1 MRKLKTEQLYR
12 FTKIDSSD
20 FLNKEAD
27 LRSFMK
33 RFHPRAFQSLN
44 FGLHLKRKQN
54 HIFIMGENGVGRIG
68 MSKTMLRQAAKRK
81 SIPSD
86 VVLVSDFSESNK
98 TRYLYLPAG
107 RGHVFK
113 VAVETFINQ
122 LKAQLPVVFDSHAY
136 QLKNQQLDKNLSDL
150 QQAELDPAYDL
161 AESLSVDI
169 EQVESS
175 FVLTAIVD
183 GKRLKMQAIEQLE
196 EPIQKKFIDAFD
208 KVEEA
213 LNKGLTKFPFLQ
225 HEFLDAGR
233 KLNTEVSNDYLNPLI
248 ADLKKEF
255 AESKEIEG
263 YLDALQDA
271 IVARIQLFWNQSD
284 EQVTTTKQGE
294 SEEALVEQ
302 QGFAIFEVNLL
313 VDQQVIN
320 RELAHAPVIYEQN
333 ATMPKLFGYTI
344 NSASANATD
353 TISLAM
359 NHQAGLLQKASGGF
373 LMINIESVL
382 KDPEI
387 WSNLKAALT
396 SKKLSFEIPSTSN
409 VVPYHLPDFPLD
421 VTLVLLGRAT
431 HFHALQEIDNQFS
444 RLFKVQVEFENEL
457 ERTPEHELVLAQQ
470 LATETEDWEDLP
482 VAISAYERLI
492 ECSSR
497 MVESEARLYTNK
509 AILRDVL
516 AEAHAYA
523 RANDEKE
530 VTRETIEA
538 TLLQREFHTG
548 MMEDYFHQ
556 EISEEQVLISVT
568 GKHVGQVNGL
578 TVLTVGRQSFGQPVR
593 ITSQAAAGDEGVL
606 DIETEVEMSG
616 PIHSKGML
624 ILSGYLRG
632 RYMKDKA
639 LGFSASIVMEQTYD
653 GIEGDSASS
662 AELVALI
669 SSITGEPLR
678 QDLAI
683 TGSINQFGKIQP
695 IGGVNEKIEG
705 FYKVCKARGITGT
718 QGAVI
723 PEANT
728 KHLMLNE
735 EVRQAVAD
743 GQFHIYAMSHIDDA
757 LELFTGIPV
766 GEANAVGKYPEGSL
780 NHKVVAVLEKMNE
793 KVE

>member
-12 FTKIDSSD
+12 FTKIDSAD

-27 LRSFMK
+27 LKFFMK

-68 MSKTMLRQAAKRK
+68 MSKTMLKEAAKRK
-81 SIPSD
+81 PIPSD

-107 RGHVFK
+107 CGHGFK
-113 VAVETFINQ
+113 VAVESFINQ

-136 QLKNQQLDKNLSDL
+136 QLKNQRLDKNLSDS
-150 QQAELDPAYDL
+150 QQAELDPAYGL
-161 AESLSVDI
+161 AETLSVDI
-169 EQVESS
+169 EQVETS

-183 GKRLKMQAIEQLE
+183 GQCLKMQEIEKLA
-196 EPIQKKFIDAFD
+196 EPIQKKFTEAFD
-208 KVEEA
+208 QVEEA

-225 HEFLDAGR
+225 HEFLDSGR
-233 KLNTEVSNDYLNPLI
+233 KLNTDVSNEHLDPLI
-248 ADLKKEF
+248 DNLKQAF
-255 AESKEIEG
+255 AGSKEVEG

-271 IVARIQLFWNQSD
+271 IVSRIQLFWNQSD
-284 EQVTTTKQGE
+284 DQVTTTKQG
-294 SEEALVEQ
+294 SNEEALVEQ

-313 VDQQVIN
+313 VDQKAIN
-320 RELAHAPVIYEQN
+320 RELKHAPVVYEQN

-353 TISLAM
+353 TITLAM

-396 SKKLSFEIPSTSN
+396 SKKLSFEIPSSSN

-457 ERTPEHELVLAQQ
+457 ERTPEHELILVQQ
-470 LATETEDWEDLP
+470 LAIETEDWEDLP

-492 ECSSR
+492 EYSSR

-523 RANDEKE
+523 RANDEQE

-556 EISEEQVLISVT
+556 AISEEQVLISVT
-568 GKHVGQVNGL
+568 GKHIGQVNGL

-593 ITSQAAAGDEGVL
+593 ITSQTAAGDEGVL

-683 TGSINQFGKIQP
+683 TGSINQFGEIQP

-728 KHLMLNE
+728 KHLMLNK
-735 EVRQAVAD
+735 EVRQAVAN
-743 GQFHIYAMSHIDDA
+743 GKFHIYAMSHIDDA
-757 LELFTGIPV
+757 LALFTGIPV
-766 GEANAVGKYPEGSL
+766 GEANSSGKYPEGSL
-780 NHKVVAVLEKMNE
+780 NHKVVSVLEKMNE
-793 KVE
+793 KTG

>member
-150 QQAELDPAYDL
+150 QQAELDTAYDL

>member
-183 GKRLKMQAIEQLE
+183 GKCLKMQAIEQLE

>member
-150 QQAELDPAYDL
+150 QQAELDTAYDL

-183 GKRLKMQAIEQLE
+183 GKCLKMQAIEQLE

>member
-1 MRKLKTEQLYR
+1 M
-12 FTKIDSSD
+12 
-20 FLNKEAD
+20 
-27 LRSFMK
+27 
-33 RFHPRAFQSLN
+33 
-44 FGLHLKRKQN
+44 
-54 HIFIMGENGVGRIG
+54 
-68 MSKTMLRQAAKRK
+68 
-81 SIPSD
+81 
-86 VVLVSDFSESNK
+86 
-98 TRYLYLPAG
+98 
-107 RGHVFK
+107 
-113 VAVETFINQ
+113 
-122 LKAQLPVVFDSHAY
+122 PVVFDSHAY

-183 GKRLKMQAIEQLE
+183 GKCLKMQAIEQLE